1 MKNLSLFSAV
11 SVLALTLGSQALF
24 AAEREVP
31 PPSEQP
37 AAAPERAAPARE
49 QAAPAREQA
58 APARERAAPSA
69 RRTAPARERAQP
81 TRTTSAQSSSTSW
94 TGNQAGGFGGGNA
107 GAGSFA
113 DPVIHQ
119 CATQVQQGDSS
130 FPGSFAF
137 SSCSPGVPFSFSNT
151 KGGGTG
157 GGFIGTTFQIG
168 NWVIGIE
175 GDIAGK
181 SIETSSVQPTAT
193 TVAYGPP
200 PSCCFIPGFSTPT
213 ATRTDLISGSIRQGT
228 DGSIRPRIGWLVS
241 PWTLVYVTGGVAF
254 EHVSASYTYLSS
266 ITYTNLFSSSSLSS
280 PVSAVDTL
288 AGSGSVDKTLTGG
301 TVGGGVEVAIAY
313 GLKVRLEYRWT
324 GFGGQSFDVP
334 LTRSCS
340 GLGCSQVA
348 SAPASSSAHIDMG
361 NISFHTVRAGVGF
374 GF

>member
-113 DPVIHQ
+113 DPVLHP
-119 CATQVQQGDSS
+119 CAAAVPV
-130 FPGSFAF
+130 FPVGSLGFDGTCPSA
-137 SSCSPGVPFSFSNT
+137 VPFSFSNT
-151 KGGGTG
+151 KGSFTG
-157 GGFIGTTFQIG
+157 GGFIGRNVQIG
-168 NWVIGIE
+168 NWVVGVE

-181 SIETSSVQPTAT
+181 SNSEASYTQATT
-193 TVAYGPP
+193 TVAPYV
-200 PSCCFIPGFSTPT
+200 FSSFTAV
-213 ATRTDLISGSIRQGT
+213 ATRTDLISGSVRQGT
-228 DGSIRPRIGWLVS
+228 DGSIRPRIGWLLT
-241 PWTLVYVTGGVAF
+241 PWSMLYITGGIAF
-254 EHVSASYTYLSS
+254 EHISASYTYFST
-266 ITYTNLFSSSSLSS
+266 ITYTNLFSSSSVS
-280 PVSAVDTL
+280 PVTAVDTL
-288 AGSGSVDKTLTGG
+288 AGSASFDKTLTGG
-301 TVGGGVEVAIAY
+301 TVGAGYEVAIAY
-313 GLKVRLEYRWT
+313 GLKVRFEYRWT

-334 LTRSCS
+334 LARSCS
-340 GLGCSQVA
+340 GSGCAVVGLPPS
-348 SAPASSSAHIDMG
+348 SSSAHIDPG
-361 NISFHTVRAGVGF
+361 NIAFHTFRAGVGF
-374 GF
+374 DF